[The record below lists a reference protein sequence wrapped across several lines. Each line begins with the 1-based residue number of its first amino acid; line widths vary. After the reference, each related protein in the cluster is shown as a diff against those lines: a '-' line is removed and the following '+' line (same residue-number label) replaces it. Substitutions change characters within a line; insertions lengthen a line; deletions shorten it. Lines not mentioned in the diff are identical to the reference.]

1 MLGPTESRSS
11 ENRSKA
17 GVLSRDHGEYFR
29 ETVMDADEKVKI
41 LQAFVNAN
49 KEAKKRMA
57 HVEKLFAP
65 DSPDVKKKEGIA
77 ADSVCRA
84 DLG

>member
-57 HVEKLFAP
+57 ISVLRTR
-65 DSPDVKKKEGIA
+65 KKTALIVAWLSINALTNA
-77 ADSVCRA
+77 ACS
-84 DLG
+84 